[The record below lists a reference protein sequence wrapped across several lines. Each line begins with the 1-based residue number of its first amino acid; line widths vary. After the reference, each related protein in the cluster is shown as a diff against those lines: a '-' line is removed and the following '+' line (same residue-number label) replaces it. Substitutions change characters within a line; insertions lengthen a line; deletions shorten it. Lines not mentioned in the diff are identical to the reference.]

1 MARALALPWV
11 GRVRAVWC
19 SAERKAR
26 EGAEILAGHLGLPV
40 QVLTELG
47 ENDRSATTHVAK
59 SEEEMMAMAKG

>member
-1 MARALALPWV
+1 
-11 GRVRAVWC
+11 VRAVWC

-26 EGAEILAGHLGLPV
+26 EGAQILAGHLGLPV